1 MCRTRLI
8 YRLSYYYLPIFTY
21 VRCISHDIYCML
33 PNRSDHNAEKDAS
46 GDVLLF
52 NSQQV
57 LWSKKRYLITIQT
70 SVSIS
75 ASSQSVLVRYALDLE
90 NRDCPLSFTLESH
103 QVSMTSR
110 PAWIFWTGA
119 VINNSFSAHMEPEL
133 HTRARLNLPPLDN
146 YMFLKLYF
154 TMWFHRF
161 NSTNWQVK
169 LLSCWIIHRS
179 MSLWILALSSQW
191 SFGRDQHSSQVFN
204 AKVKMTRVIQV

>member
-1 MCRTRLI
+1 MSDVSVTTYTVCCLI
-8 YRLSYYYLPIFTY
+8 DQIIMQKKMLRVMFYYLILSRF
-21 VRCISHDIYCML
+21 CDL
-33 PNRSDHNAEKDAS
+33 
-46 GDVLLF
+46 
-52 NSQQV
+52 
-57 LWSKKRYLITIQT
+57 KKGYLITIQT

-110 PAWIFWTGA
+110 PAWRFWTGA
-119 VINNSFSAHMEPEL
+119 VINNSFSAHMEREL

>member
-1 MCRTRLI
+1 MQKKMLRVMF
-8 YRLSYYYLPIFTY
+8 YYLILSRF
-21 VRCISHDIYCML
+21 CDL
-33 PNRSDHNAEKDAS
+33 
-46 GDVLLF
+46 
-52 NSQQV
+52 
-57 LWSKKRYLITIQT
+57 KKGYLITIQT

-110 PAWIFWTGA
+110 PAWLFWTGA
-119 VINNSFSAHMEPEL
+119 VINNSFSAHMERES